1 MPTVHQ
7 LLAGFRPYDA
17 ISEEALVLRDL
28 FRSWGFA
35 SDIFTEPARVPP
47 PLRKAVRDAADCARF
62 CRGGD
67 VALLH
72 LSIGSDV
79 NDLFAALPCRKAILY
94 HNITPPG
101 YFAAVNPATARD
113 LERGLRQARA
123 LAGAAAVNMADSS
136 FNAAALAGW
145 GYGDVRVLPLL
156 LRRERLRGPAD
167 TRAVRALSDGM
178 FNVLFVGR
186 CAPNKRIEHVIQVCA
201 LLQAASGA
209 RVRFV
214 HAGSWGGTERYYHAL
229 APLARDLGLAQAVF
243 AGHVADAQLA
253 ALYRS
258 AGVFLCMSEH
268 EGFCAPVLESM
279 ARDLPVA
286 ALAAGAVPETMDGA
300 GILFGEPRFDLVAE
314 TLARL
319 AADPRLREAVVAG
332 QRDRIAR
339 FEKRDAAG
347 EVRRHLAPLLE

>member
-1 MPTVHQ
+1 
-7 LLAGFRPYDA
+7 
-17 ISEEALVLRDL
+17 
-28 FRSWGFA
+28 
-35 SDIFTEPARVPP
+35 
-47 PLRKAVRDAADCARF
+47 
-62 CRGGD
+62 
-67 VALLH
+67 
-72 LSIGSDV
+72 
-79 NDLFAALPCRKAILY
+79 
-94 HNITPPG
+94 
-101 YFAAVNPATARD
+101 
-113 LERGLRQARA
+113 
-123 LAGAAAVNMADSS
+123 
-136 FNAAALAGW
+136 
-145 GYGDVRVLPLL
+145 
-156 LRRERLRGPAD
+156 
-167 TRAVRALSDGM
+167 
-178 FNVLFVGR
+178 
-186 CAPNKRIEHVIQVCA
+186 
-201 LLQAASGA
+201 
-209 RVRFV
+209 
-214 HAGSWGGTERYYHAL
+214 
-229 APLARDLGLAQAVF
+229 VF